1 MCENQEALISLSQQI
16 GDYIECF
23 GGFNHEEF
31 DIRAG
36 DTMIASV
43 NLFPDSQLMPDF
55 VRCRVLEVM
64 EPKTEYRVN
73 LVDFGL
79 ETTVTRLWPD
89 RKSHTGAGFEYC
101 GMVLEYKAEIT
112 PNDYSWFT
120 KELETHDYKLGI
132 QIEEKLEKIYRIG
145 FNGQIAEFESTVN
158 DLCTEGED
166 YLNRKSETARKI
178 IEKLKMKSQLKNQA
192 EIPQSDVELIC
203 DNLTE
208 CINMIL
214 K

>member
-1 MCENQEALISLSQQI
+1 MQHEYDNEKLKLFGYMCENEEALINLSQLI

-23 GGFNHEEF
+23 GGFDHEEF

-89 RKSHTGAGFEYC
+89 RKSNTGAG
-101 GMVLEYKAEIT
+101 
-112 PNDYSWFT
+112 
-120 KELETHDYKLGI
+120 
-132 QIEEKLEKIYRIG
+132 
-145 FNGQIAEFESTVN
+145 
-158 DLCTEGED
+158 
-166 YLNRKSETARKI
+166 
-178 IEKLKMKSQLKNQA
+178 
-192 EIPQSDVELIC
+192 
-203 DNLTE
+203 
-208 CINMIL
+208 
-214 K
+214 